1 MLVTNIVTFVLILA
15 LLTVVPMIPSILIGR
30 YLAYGLA
37 REKSQL
43 GRPAGLSA
51 REG

>member
-1 MLVTNIVTFVLILA
+1 MLVTNIVTFVVILA

-43 GRPAGLSA
+43 ARPVDLTA
-51 REG
+51 RQV